1 MRKGLFALMM
11 TLMFFTL
18 PAYGADS
25 MPTASASK
33 SLEQIASEVKILL
46 VKERVHNIFDLFRR
60 LQEYGVTWQPEL
72 LASNDLVGKL
82 DADQLS
88 MYAGVKL
95 FDAVYAATFMQRQAL
110 SDAVLTIERIQEK
123 LNLRAYAD
131 LSGNIFATL
140 KKAAAEPEAVNVQ
153 QLLDQL
159 ATDYV
164 RDIPALM
171 SNSRSADYLIDA
183 LYGFTVEL
191 AYTKQFFFYLSGDL
205 HDKLDIGIHKQPD
218 RGEWDPIMVKL
229 FKAFDRMDE
238 TVRVSAES
246 TRKIKA
252 IEQQIAAREID
263 STTVETDATKA
274 AWKEATAQCVAV
286 RAAILTPPSQ

>member
-11 TLMFFTL
+11 ALVLFTI
-18 PAYGADS
+18 PAYGAES
-25 MPTASASK
+25 VPIANESK
-33 SLEQIASEVKILL
+33 SLEQIASEVKTLL
-46 VKERVHNIFDLFRR
+46 VKEKIQNIFDLFRR

-72 LASNDLVGKL
+72 LAPNDLVGKL

-110 SDAVLTIERIQEK
+110 SDAVLTIEGIQEK

-153 QLLDQL
+153 QLIDQL

-171 SNSRSADYLIDA
+171 SNARSADYLINA
-183 LYGFTVEL
+183 LYGFTIEL
-191 AYTKQFFFYLSGDL
+191 AHAKQFFFSLSSDL
-205 HDKLDIGIHKQPD
+205 HDKLDIGLHKQPD
-218 RGEWDPIMVKL
+218 RTEWDPIMVKL

-252 IEQQIAAREID
+252 IEQMVAAREAD
-263 STTVETDATKA
+263 PTPVETDATRV
-274 AWKEATAQCVAV
+274 AWKEITAQLVV
-286 RAAILTPPSQ
+286 IRAAILTPPSK